1 MTKLTDDQVREIT
14 SRWGSGPS
22 LGAVDNL
29 ARRDVAALLADRE
42 ALVADFQAELTR
54 RMALHLKQADEITEL
69 KTRMA
74 EGFAARKGQ
83 IENGAKMI
91 AGLQA
96 ENAKLRKVLSDAKP
110 ILEGFA
116 AKNPKRPILCNG
128 DVVMQDP
135 AGVFS
140 LLSFIDI
147 LEPPNVP
154 DATDDKR

>member
-1 MTKLTDDQVREIT
+1 MRLTDEQIGEIRE
-14 SRWGSGPS
+14 SAAYEN
-22 LGAVDNL
+22 GAVTKWQL
-29 ARRDVAALLADRE
+29 RGHVFALLADR
-42 ALVADFQAELTR
+42 AVLVA
-54 RMALHLKQADEITEL
+54 EIAEL

-154 DATDDKR
+154 DATDDKNRGTQQRGLRSIWSSVE